1 MPLDQ
6 EQINEKEMSFLE
18 HLEELRWHVIRSL
31 AAVLILTIGA
41 FIVAPW
47 IFEHI
52 IFAPARVTFPT
63 FVWLCNLGQALG
75 SGDALC
81 IDDIPFKVQSRYMTG
96 QFSMHIV
103 SSFVIGIIVSFPYIT
118 WELWRFIKPG
128 LYPREK
134 QSSRGAVAAISF
146 LFLLGVAFGYFIMS
160 PVMISFLANYQISDM
175 IVNEFD
181 ITSYVGTIVGVVF
194 GSGVLFQLPVV
205 MFFLTKVGIVTPG
218 FLRQYR
224 KHAIV
229 IILIIGAIVTP
240 TADPLSQ
247 SLISVPLYLLY
258 EISILISASVL
269 RRKEREDAEEER
281 REREEEEKRRAE
293 EQNAE
298 EQNTEERDES

>member
-6 EQINEKEMSFLE
+6 ESPIQEKEMSFLE
-18 HLEELRWHVIRSL
+18 HLEELRWHVVRSM
-31 AAVLILTIGA
+31 AAVLIFTIAA
-41 FIVAPW
+41 FVTAPW
-47 IFEHI
+47 IFHHI
-52 IFAPARVTFPT
+52 IFAPARVDFPT
-63 FVWLCNLGQALG
+63 FVWMCNLGQFFG
-75 SGDALC
+75 MGDALC
-81 IDDIPFKVQSRYMTG
+81 VKEIPLSIQSRFMTG

-103 SSFVIGIIVSFPYIT
+103 SSFVMGIIVAFPYIT

-134 QSSRGAVAAISF
+134 KSSRGAVASISF
-146 LFLLGVAFGYFIMS
+146 LFLLGVLFGYYIMS

-205 MFFLTKVGIVTPG
+205 IFFLTKAGIVTPSY
-218 FLRQYR
+218 LRKYR

-247 SLISVPLYLLY
+247 SLISIPLYLLY
-258 EISILISASVL
+258 EISILISAGVM
-269 RRKEREDAEEER
+269 RQKEREEAEELL
-281 REREEEEKRRAE
+281 K
-293 EQNAE
+293 EQK
-298 EQNTEERDES
+298 ES